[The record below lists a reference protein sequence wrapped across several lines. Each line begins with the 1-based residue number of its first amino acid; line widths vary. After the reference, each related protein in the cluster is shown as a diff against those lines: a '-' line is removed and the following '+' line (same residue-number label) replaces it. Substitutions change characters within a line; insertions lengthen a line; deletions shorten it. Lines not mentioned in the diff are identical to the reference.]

1 MSALESLYQ
10 QLIVAIATNVNAIFD
25 KSFETKSFDGRPW
38 KHRIPGNVK
47 FPGALLMNSG
57 NLRRSLKY
65 NISGNT
71 ITWTSN
77 LPYAKIHNDGGYI
90 KITPKMRK
98 FFWHMYYT
106 CTKKIKRGKK
116 GQVLKASL
124 VHSKDAEFWKA
135 MALLANRKVGSYI
148 KIPRR
153 RFIGNSREVD
163 AKVKK
168 IMDAFMKKLSAAIAR
183 QAKARAK
190 S

>member
-1 MSALESLYQ
+1 MTALQ
-10 QLIVAIATNVNAIFD
+10 QLFAQLVKAVAISANAIFD

-38 KHRIPGNVK
+38 KARKHGNRGSLLVDS
-47 FPGALLMNSG
+47 GA
-57 NLRRSLKY
+57 LRRSLNY
-65 NISGNT
+65 TINGNT

-135 MALLANRKVGSYI
+135 MALLANRKQGKYI

-153 RFIGNSREVD
+153 RFIGNSNEVSR
-163 AKVKK
+163 K
-168 IMDAFMKKLSAAIAR
+168 IKQITDAFMKRLDDAITR
-183 QAKARAK
+183 QSKAR
-190 S
+190 SRS

>member
-1 MSALESLYQ
+1 MTALQ
-10 QLIVAIATNVNAIFD
+10 QLFAQLVRAIATSATAIFD

-77 LPYAKIHNDGGYI
+77 LPYAKIHNDGGLI
-90 KITPKMRK
+90 TVTPKMKR
-98 FFWHMYYT
+98 FFWAMHYKYA
-106 CTKKIKRGKK
+106 KRVKRGKK

-124 VHSKDAEFWKA
+124 ANNDIAEFYKR
-135 MALLANRKVGSYI
+135 MALKKVGSRI
-148 KIPRR
+148 WIRRR
-153 RFIGNSREVD
+153 RFIGPSKEVD

-168 IMDAFMKKLSAAIAR
+168 IMDAFMKKLTDAIAR